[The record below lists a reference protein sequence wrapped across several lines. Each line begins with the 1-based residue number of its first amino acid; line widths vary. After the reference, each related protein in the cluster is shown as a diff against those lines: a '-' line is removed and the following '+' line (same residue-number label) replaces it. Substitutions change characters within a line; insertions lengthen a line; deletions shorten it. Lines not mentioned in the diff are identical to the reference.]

1 MNLKFPGIPP
11 ALKQQLMAEAA
22 ADGPFKNAEEVEVIP
37 HTDGLVFK
45 QSGSEGGGG
54 FAFCKRPHGDEND
67 VEVFRAYIQ
76 NPAYRRYM
84 PVTYEIGEDPTLP
97 EKVVGQFRE
106 KFSAKAVAKIDWLTH
121 RDEGKLLLIL
131 TLPEEL
137 VFAMFHPNGGQIVST
152 FKGKAGA
159 LRKIQML
166 APLIPETTA
175 EDEVVRRVFG
185 TQYGAGGYQKA
196 LAFHWQTVQEL
207 AAKPNMGI
215 SFGPVGIWVP

>member
-1 MNLKFPGIPP
+1 MQLIFPGIPP
-11 ALKQQLMAEAA
+11 ALKAELLKEMATS
-22 ADGPFKNAEEVEVIP
+22 GPFRDEEDEVEVFPQESCLI
-37 HTDGLVFK
+37 FK
-45 QSGSEGGGG
+45 HKQGYS
-54 FAFCKRPHGDEND
+54 FCKRPHGHEND
-67 VEVFRAYIQ
+67 VETFRAYLKDRVH
-76 NPAYRRYM
+76 RRYM
-84 PVTYEIGEDPTLP
+84 PITYEIGEDPSLP
-97 EKVVGQFRE
+97 EKVIGQFRE
-106 KFSAKAVAKIDWLTH
+106 KFSGATVDKIQWMVH
-121 RDEGKLLLIL
+121 REHSGGEKLFLIL
-131 TLPEEL
+131 QIPEEL
-137 VFAMFHPNGGQIVST
+137 VFALFHENGGQIVST

>member
-1 MNLKFPGIPP
+1 MQLIFPGIPP
-11 ALKQQLMAEAA
+11 ALKAELLKEMYAE
-22 ADGPFKNAEEVEVIP
+22 GPFKDDDEVDLLPQES
-37 HTDGLVFK
+37 GLVFK
-45 QSGSEGGGG
+45 HTQG
-54 FAFCKRPHGDEND
+54 FSFCKRPRGDEND
-67 VEVFRAYIQ
+67 VETFRAYLK
-76 NPAYRRYM
+76 NRVYSRYM

-97 EKVVGQFRE
+97 EKVIGQFRE
-106 KFSAKAVAKIDWLTH
+106 KFSPAAVDKIQWMTH
-121 RDEGKLLLIL
+121 KGEGKLFLIL
-131 TLPEEL
+131 QIPEEL

-152 FKGKAGA
+152 FRGKAGA

-166 APLIPETTA
+166 APLIPETAA
-175 EDEVVRRVFG
+175 EDEIVRRVFG